1 MNTEFESLINAAR
14 AVREYAYAPYSNF
27 KVGAVVLA
35 RNGQVFTG
43 CNIENASYGL
53 TQCAERVALCSALAA
68 GCKPGDFTYLA
79 VIGDTEGPIAPC
91 GACRQVMLEIGG
103 PQLVVVQANLR
114 GLVAETTAGAL
125 LPGAFTLAPG
135 VPPFPG

>member
-14 AVREYAYAPYSNF
+14 AVREYAYAQYSNF

-91 GACRQVMLEIGG
+91 GACR
-103 PQLVVVQANLR
+103 
-114 GLVAETTAGAL
+114 
-125 LPGAFTLAPG
+125 
-135 VPPFPG
+135 

>member
-1 MNTEFESLINAAR
+1 MYTEFQSLLNAAR
-14 AVREYAYAPYSNF
+14 AAREHAYAPYSNF

-35 RNGQVFTG
+35 RDGRVFTG
-43 CNIENASYGL
+43 CNVENGSYGL

-68 GCKPGDFTYLA
+68 GCRPGEFTYLA

-91 GACRQVMLEIGG
+91 GACRQVMLELGG

-114 GLVAETTAGAL
+114 GLVAETTAAAL
-125 LPGAFTLAPG
+125 LPGAFTLVPG
-135 VPPFPG
+135 AVLAQS